1 MKLPLNITELMSS
14 SSKLRE
20 EREKPV
26 RIAVLV
32 DAEAPQPA
40 VDALKAAMLPQT
52 GNALLRVEALVPGDV
67 LEIDSAA
74 DVVIGLAGPGAT
86 LEPTMRVTRNK
97 AIPTVLLG
105 WEEDKHA
112 LATRLSQPLLDTIAE
127 EEADD
132 LIRELGEWLS
142 ERVAGKRVALAAN
155 FPFVRRAVAVE
166 AVKNTAFQNGVIG
179 AVAVLPG
186 ADMPL
191 MTANQAKMVLQ
202 VAAAYGEPLGAE
214 RIKEL
219 ATVVGG
225 AFVFRTVAR
234 QFVGLVP
241 GFGWAIK
248 AGIGYSAT
256 IAMGYAAIEYFE
268 AGGDPKE
275 LAEKLRE
282 ARDQAIERAR
292 AGRGAGE
299 ADEVIPAHG
308 WVVEDEPTPGSP
320 ALVSADD
327 TADSGSA
334 EPSPL

>member
-1 MKLPLNITELMSS
+1 MRLPLNITELMSS

-26 RIAVLV
+26 RIAVLI
-32 DAEAPQPA
+32 DAEAAQPA
-40 VDALKAAMLPQT
+40 VDALKAALLPQT

-74 DVVIGLAGPGAT
+74 DVVIGLTGPGT
-86 LEPTMRVTRNK
+86 TIEPTMRLTRQR

-105 WEEDKHA
+105 WEADRHA
-112 LATRLSQPLLDTIAE
+112 LASRLSQPVLDTIAE
-127 EEADD
+127 NEADD
-132 LIRELGEWLS
+132 LVRALGAWLS
-142 ERVAGKRVALAAN
+142 ERVSGKRVALAAN
-155 FPFVRRAVAVE
+155 FPFVRRAVAEE

-186 ADMPL
+186 ADMPI

-202 VAAAYGEPLGAE
+202 IAAAYGEPLGAE

-225 AFVFRTVAR
+225 AFVLRTVAR

-256 IAMGYAAIEYFE
+256 I
-268 AGGDPKE
+268 GDG
-275 LAEKLRE
+275 LRGHRVLRE
-282 ARDQAIERAR
+282 RRRSARACRATARGARPGDREGARRAR
-292 AGRGAGE
+292 GATRGGHSRSCMGGR
-299 ADEVIPAHG
+299 
-308 WVVEDEPTPGSP
+308 
-320 ALVSADD
+320 
-327 TADSGSA
+327 
-334 EPSPL
+334 

>member
-1 MKLPLNITELMSS
+1 MARLPLNITELMSS

-40 VDALKAAMLPQT
+40 VDALKAALLPQT

-74 DVVIGLAGPGAT
+74 DVVIGLTGTGT
-86 LEPTMRVTRNK
+86 TIEPTMRLTRQR

-105 WEEDKHA
+105 WETDRHA
-112 LATRLSQPLLDTIAE
+112 LASRLSQPVLDTIAE
-127 EEADD
+127 DAADD
-132 LIRELGEWLS
+132 LIRALGAWLS
-142 ERVAGKRVALAAN
+142 ERVSGKRIALAAN
-155 FPFVRRAVAVE
+155 FPFVRRAVAAE
-166 AVKNTAFQNGVIG
+166 AVKNTACQNGVIG
-179 AVAVLPG
+179 AVAILPG

-225 AFVFRTVAR
+225 AFVLRTVAR

-256 IAMGYAAIEYFE
+256 IGMGYAAIEYFE
-268 AGGDPKE
+268 NGGDPRE
-275 LAEKLRE
+275 LAERLRE
-282 ARDQAIERAR
+282 ARDQAIEKAR
-292 AGRGAGE
+292 RGRGAGPE
-299 ADEVIPAHG
+299 EVIPAHA
-308 WVVEDEPTPGSP
+308 WVVAEDVGTEGP
-320 ALVSADD
+320 ALGPADL
-327 TADSGSA
+327 TATASGQ
-334 EPSPL
+334 EPSGL